1 MFLNLRPEAG
11 ENSASPIRLQ
21 EKWRKAASRT
31 SSSQL
36 LGEKL
41 GCPDWMAG
49 AMLAWAAVSRGCY
62 RTVHVEDNN
71 KDRLGDPCGG
81 LALKTAPAGIQSRAF
96 RANLYIPSGNLK
108 DYCSTSAH
116 TVGPHLVK
124 AGGSAGSSSWLVNRF
139 GINSN
144 GPCSSWC
151 SNLWLS
157 LLAGLMA
164 SLEPCL
170 GLEHTSTE
178 TGFLGC
184 IKGWGRA
191 ASAPAA
197 PGHRYPRTVF
207 VTAQDRVGV
216 EVPGNQSPQVPELC
230 FHLLARALPAL
241 R

>member
-1 MFLNLRPEAG
+1 MSLNLCPEAG
-11 ENSASPIRLQ
+11 KNSASPIRSQ
-21 EKWRKAASRT
+21 RSKAASST
-31 SSSQL
+31 CSSQL

-41 GCPDWMAG
+41 GSPDWMAG
-49 AMLAWAAVSRGCY
+49 AMVAWAAVSRGCY
-62 RTVHVEDNN
+62 GTVHVEDNN

-124 AGGSAGSSSWLVNRF
+124 AGGSAGSRSQFVNRF

-144 GPCSSWC
+144 GPCTSWC

-170 GLEHTSTE
+170 GLEPQCS
-178 TGFLGC
+178 FLGC
-184 IKGWGRA
+184 VKGWERA
-191 ASAPAA
+191 DTAA
-197 PGHRYPRTVF
+197 GHHYPRAVF

-216 EVPGNQSPQVPELC
+216 VKEISHLRSPVLC
-230 FHLLARALPAL
+230 FHLLAHAFPAL
-241 R
+241 C